1 MPVEVKVRGGVGKW
15 PLKEL
20 LRQRGFADAFVDR
33 TKSGFS
39 FPVAEWLVRAVGNR
53 PDYLDLF
60 RAPPPPLDPV
70 VTGALLD
77 SLLAGEDVGHI
88 SWCVLVLSAWLTRNS

>member
-1 MPVEVKVRGGVGKW
+1 
-15 PLKEL
+15 
-20 LRQRGFADAFVDR
+20 
-33 TKSGFS
+33 
-39 FPVAEWLVRAVGNR
+39 
-53 PDYLDLF
+53 
-60 RAPPPPLDPV
+60 V